1 MAKLFSLETQEL
13 LDAADRA
20 IARSREL
27 ADQRRQM
34 MMAEGERN
42 RRQEVRLEL
51 SPGDTEKL

>member
-27 ADQRRQM
+27 ADQ
-34 MMAEGERN
+34 A
-42 RRQEVRLEL
+42 
-51 SPGDTEKL
+51 DI